1 MTQLALSLAAPAVA
15 RAVACSWVQSTAPLA
30 LPATTPCV
38 LAPGYAVLR
47 DGTVRDTAPAGR
59 AWQLGDVPAG
69 GVAWVE
75 RAGRWR
81 AVEVW

>member
-1 MTQLALSLAAPAVA
+1 MTQLALSLVA

>member
-1 MTQLALSLAAPAVA
+1 MTQLALSLAA
-15 RAVACSWVQSTAPLA
+15 RAVACSWVQSTADLA

-47 DGTVRDTAPAGR
+47 DGTVRDTAPLGR
-59 AWQLGDVPAG
+59 SRLLGDVPRG

>member
-15 RAVACSWVQSTAPLA
+15 CSWVQSTADLA

-47 DGTVRDTAPAGR
+47 DGTVRDTTPAGR
-59 AWQLGDVPAG
+59 AWLLGDVPRG

-75 RAGRWR
+75 RDGRWR

>member
-1 MTQLALSLAAPAVA
+1 MTQLALSLAA
-15 RAVACSWVQSTAPLA
+15 RAVACSWVQSTADLA

-38 LAPGYAVLR
+38 LAPGYSVLR
-47 DGTVRDTAPAGR
+47 DGTVRDTTPAGR
-59 AWQLGDVPAG
+59 AWQLGDVPRG